1 MRADVF
7 LSTVRLVRPR
17 GHAKRACDNG
27 IVEVDGRIAKPSTV
41 VEEGS
46 KIAIRFTDQD
56 LIVKVLALPG
66 RQVNRKDAPN
76 YYEVLEDR
84 RYI

>member
-1 MRADVF
+1 MRVDVF

-17 GHAKRACDNG
+17 SHAKRACDNG
-27 IVEVDGRIAKPSTV
+27 IVEVDDKVAKPSTT

-46 KIAIRFTDQD
+46 KIAVRFTDQD
-56 LIVKVLALPG
+56 LIVRVLALPG
-66 RQVNRKDAPN
+66 RQVSRKDAPN